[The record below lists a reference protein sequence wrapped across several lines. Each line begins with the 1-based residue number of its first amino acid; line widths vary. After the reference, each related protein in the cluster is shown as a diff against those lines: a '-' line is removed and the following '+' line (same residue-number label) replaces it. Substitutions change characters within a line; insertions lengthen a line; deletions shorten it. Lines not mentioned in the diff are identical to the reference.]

1 MLAGWSNVVGGW
13 LIVLLGLAPPISAC
27 RRVPRL
33 CIAGRWPVYRQGCG
47 AWAMS
52 ELPAI
57 GVSLRD
63 VLARMTRV
71 LLVGFRV

>member
-1 MLAGWSNVVGGW
+1 MLAGWSNVVGGS
-13 LIVLLGLAPPISAC
+13 LIVLLGLGASYFGVRA
-27 RRVPRL
+27 RPRL
-33 CIAGRWPVYRQGCG
+33 CIAGRCPVYRLGCA

-57 GVSLRD
+57 GVSLPD
-63 VLARMTRV
+63 VLARV